1 MRLSLAY
8 LCSMEG
14 SPTCLANTDGGACAA
29 SRGSKSAFFRVGS
42 LQYMLEVWWDGNL
55 GEYKLLV
62 SLGAMWHGTLDVAE
76 H

>member
-42 LQYMLEVWWDGNL
+42 LQCVRSVVGWEL
-55 GEYKLLV
+55 GEYELLV
-62 SLGAMWHGTLDVAE
+62 SLGAV
-76 H
+76 